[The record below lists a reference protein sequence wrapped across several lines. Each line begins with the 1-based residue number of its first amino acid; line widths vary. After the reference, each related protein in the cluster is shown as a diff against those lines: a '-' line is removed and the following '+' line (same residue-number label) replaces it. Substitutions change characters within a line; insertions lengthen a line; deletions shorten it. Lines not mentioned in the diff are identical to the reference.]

1 MAAMAQQQH
10 DAPHE
15 IRIEVLR
22 EGMTMALYISIVLL
36 ATLVALPKGSNEAH
50 DGVHGVGLIGLIW
63 GTALG
68 LALAHWFAFRV
79 TASVFGEGAV
89 SDKDVKIGLAQIVAA
104 AGVAAVC
111 TVPVLFV
118 DEASDVGAA
127 SWVPALILGLAG
139 FLVARQ
145 SKRSPIRAVIFGGI
159 VMVLGLT
166 IAAVKNFLIG
176 H

>member
-36 ATLVALPKGSNEAH
+36 ATFVALPKGSNEAH

-79 TASVFGEGAV
+79 TASAFSEGAV
-89 SDKDVKIGLAQIVAA
+89 PDKDVKIGIAQIVAA
-104 AGVAAVC
+104 AGVAAAC
-111 TVPVLFV
+111 TVPVLIA
-118 DEASDVGAA
+118 DEASDVETA
-127 SWVPALILGLAG
+127 SWVPALILGFAG
-139 FLVARQ
+139 VVVARQ
-145 SKRSPIRAVIFGGI
+145 SNRSRLQAIIVGGV
-159 VMVLGLT
+159 VMVLGLA